1 MVLNRFFK
9 FASNAMGRLVNGNR
23 FMSNCKDKENMETF
37 KTIRFK
43 RDTAKRFQQFSK
55 THYKTHS
62 EAMEGMLDFFF
73 YNEISPKENL
83 GPSIRTLEALIKKRI
98 NGLVAIIK
106 DIEKNQTKPTAAML
120 LSLLEQDS
128 NKKPLLIEKKRLQQ
142 SDFKIK
148 PIIKNEI

>member
-1 MVLNRFFK
+1 
-9 FASNAMGRLVNGNR
+9 
-23 FMSNCKDKENMETF
+23 MSNFKKMDSTETF

-55 THYKTHS
+55 THYKTHT
-62 EAMEGMLDFFF
+62 EAMEGMRDFFL

>member
-1 MVLNRFFK
+1 
-9 FASNAMGRLVNGNR
+9 
-23 FMSNCKDKENMETF
+23 MSNFMKTDSMETF

>member
-1 MVLNRFFK
+1 
-9 FASNAMGRLVNGNR
+9 
-23 FMSNCKDKENMETF
+23 MSNFMKTDSMETF

-43 RDTAKRFQQFSK
+43 RETAKRFQQFSK
-55 THYKTHS
+55 THYKTHT